1 MDFSRPN
8 TSTSRQLG
16 GCRKRNLAA
25 PYSGLGSSMK
35 NSWCEL
41 ARAGAIG
48 LAAVGVLGAGT
59 LVGHAADLAVK
70 APAAKAAPYSWTGCY
85 AGGFAGWGAANDWK
99 STDLNGLNTTG
110 VNPFDF
116 SLGNQATGGGTLGC
130 NWQANSWFVL
140 GIEGEAGY
148 LDVEQGASPTL
159 LTPPGFST
167 LSDRAKV
174 GTGYGL
180 IAGRVGVAFDR
191 LLIYGK
197 VGVAFYDTSAT
208 IVDALH
214 PGFVAAASQSQTP
227 YALGVGG
234 EYAIYDHWSGK
245 AEYVFFDH
253 GSSFNACSQGFCFKQ
268 DPSTVQTFKIGLN
281 YKFW

>member
-1 MDFSRPN
+1 MKS
-8 TSTSRQLG
+8 
-16 GCRKRNLAA
+16 GCGVALAA
-25 PYSGLGSSMK
+25 TV
-35 NSWCEL
+35 
-41 ARAGAIG
+41 G
-48 LAAVGVLGAGT
+48 LAAIGAGA
-59 LVGHAADLAVK
+59 GWAADLAVK
-70 APAAKAAPYSWTGCY
+70 APVKAVAPYYSWTGCY
-85 AGGFAGWGAANDWK
+85 AGGFVGYGAANDWT
-99 STDLNGLNTTG
+99 STDLNGFNTTG

-130 NWQANSWFVL
+130 NWQANHWLVL

-148 LDVEQGASPTL
+148 LNVQGGASPTL
-159 LTPPGFST
+159 LIPPGFST
-167 LSDRAKV
+167 LSDVAKV

-191 LLIYGK
+191 LLIYSK

-208 IVDALH
+208 VTDGAV
-214 PGFVAAASQSQTP
+214 PGFVATGSKSQAP
-227 YALGVGG
+227 FAVGLGS
-234 EYAIYDHWSGK
+234 EYAIYDHWSMK

-253 GSSFNACSQGFCFKQ
+253 GSSFNVCGQGGFCFKQ